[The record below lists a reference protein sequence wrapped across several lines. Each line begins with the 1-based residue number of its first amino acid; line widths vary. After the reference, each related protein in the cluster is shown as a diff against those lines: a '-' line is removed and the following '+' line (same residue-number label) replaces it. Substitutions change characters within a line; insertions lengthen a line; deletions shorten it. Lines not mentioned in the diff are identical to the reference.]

1 MEKKVLMIIAQKD
14 FRDEEFREPKTIL
27 EKKGIKV
34 TVASTAAGTAVGMF
48 GMQVIPDATV
58 DNVNISEFDAVV
70 VVGGSGSQTYL
81 WDDLRV
87 HKIVQSLHK
96 RGGLVA
102 AICISP
108 VVLAKAAICISPVVL
123 AKAGILRGKKATVFR
138 TATTL
143 NELKKVGAL
152 TSDAPVMVD
161 GKIITGKGPEAA
173 REFGQKIADSL
184 LR

>member
-1 MEKKVLMIIAQKD
+1 MEKKVLMIIAPKD
-14 FRDEEFREPKTIL
+14 FRDEEFHEPKAIL

-34 TVASTAAGTAVGMF
+34 TVASTATGTAKGMF
-48 GMQVIPDATV
+48 GMQVIPDITV
-58 DNVNISEFDAVV
+58 DKVNPAEFGAVV

-81 WDDLRV
+81 WNNLQV
-87 HKIVQSLHK
+87 HKIVQSLHQQ
-96 RGGLVA
+96 GGLVA

-108 VVLAKAAICISPVVL
+108 VVLAKAGL
-123 AKAGILRGKKATVFR
+123 LEGKKVTVFR

-152 TSDAPVMVD
+152 ISDAPVMVD

-173 REFGQKIADSL
+173 KEFGQKIAESL
-184 LR
+184 LK

>member
-14 FRDEEFREPKTIL
+14 FRDEEFREPKAIL
-27 EKKGIKV
+27 EKKGIEV
-34 TVASTAAGTAVGMF
+34 MVASTATGTATGMF
-48 GMQVIPDATV
+48 GMQVIPDTTV
-58 DNVNISEFDAVV
+58 DKVNPSEFDAVV

-81 WDDLRV
+81 WNNLQI

-108 VVLAKAAICISPVVL
+108 VAL

-143 NELKKVGAL
+143 NELKKAGAL
-152 TSDAPVMVD
+152 ISDAPIMVD

-173 REFGQKIADSL
+173 REFGQKIAESL

>member
-14 FRDEEFREPKTIL
+14 FRDEEFREPKAIL
-27 EKKGIKV
+27 EKKGIEV

-48 GMQVIPDATV
+48 GMQVIPDTTV
-58 DNVNISEFDAVV
+58 DEVNPSEFDAVV

-81 WDDLRV
+81 WNNLRI
-87 HKIVQSLHK
+87 HKTVQSLHK
-96 RGGLVA
+96 QGGLVA

-108 VVLAKAAICISPVVL
+108 VAL
-123 AKAGILRGKKATVFR
+123 AKAGLLRGKKATVFR

-143 NELKKVGAL
+143 NELKKAGAL
-152 TSDAPVMVD
+152 ISDAPVIVD

-173 REFGQKIADSL
+173 NEFGQKIAESL
-184 LR
+184 LK

>member
-1 MEKKVLMIIAQKD
+1 MEKKVLMIIAPKD
-14 FRDEEFREPKTIL
+14 FRDEEFHEPKAIL
-27 EKKGIKV
+27 EKKGVKV
-34 TVASTAAGTAVGMF
+34 TVASTATGTAKGMF
-48 GMQVIPDATV
+48 DTQVIPDITV
-58 DNVNISEFDAVV
+58 DKVNPAEFDAVV

-81 WDDLRV
+81 WNNLQV
-87 HKIVQSLHK
+87 HKIVQSLHQQ
-96 RGGLVA
+96 GGLVA

-108 VVLAKAAICISPVVL
+108 VVLAKAGL
-123 AKAGILRGKKATVFR
+123 LEGKKVTVFR

-152 TSDAPVMVD
+152 ISDAPVMVD

-173 REFGQKIADSL
+173 REFGQKIAESL

>member
-1 MEKKVLMIIAQKD
+1 MEKKVLMIIAPKD
-14 FRDEEFREPKTIL
+14 FRDEEFREPKAIL

-34 TVASTAAGTAVGMF
+34 TVASTATGTAKGMF

-58 DNVNISEFDAVV
+58 DKVNISEFDAVV
-70 VVGGSGSQTYL
+70 IVGGSGSQTYL
-81 WDDLRV
+81 WNNLQV
-87 HKIVQSLHK
+87 HKIVQSLHQQ
-96 RGGLVA
+96 GGLVA

-108 VVLAKAAICISPVVL
+108 VVLAKA
-123 AKAGILRGKKATVFR
+123 GILEGKKATVFR

-152 TSDAPVMVD
+152 ISDAPVMVD

-173 REFGQKIADSL
+173 REFGQKIAESVL
-184 LR
+184 K

>member
-1 MEKKVLMIIAQKD
+1 MIIAPKD
-14 FRDEEFREPKTIL
+14 FRDEEFREPKAVL
-27 EKKGIKV
+27 EKKGVKV
-34 TVASTAAGTAVGMF
+34 TVASTATGTAKGMF
-48 GMQVIPDATV
+48 GMPVIPDIIV
-58 DNVNISEFDAVV
+58 DKVNPAEFGAVV

-81 WDDLRV
+81 WNNLQV
-87 HKIVQSLHK
+87 HKIVQSLHQ

-108 VVLAKAAICISPVVL
+108 VVLAKAGL
-123 AKAGILRGKKATVFR
+123 LEGKKVMVFR

-152 TSDAPVMVD
+152 VSDAPVMVD

-173 REFGQKIADSL
+173 REFGQKIAESVL
-184 LR
+184 K

>member
-14 FRDEEFREPKTIL
+14 FRDEEFREPKAIL
-27 EKKGIKV
+27 EKKGTEV

-48 GMQVIPDATV
+48 GMQVIPDTTV
-58 DNVNISEFDAVV
+58 DEANPAEFDAVV
-70 VVGGSGSQTYL
+70 IVGGSGSQTYL
-81 WDDLRV
+81 WNNLRI

-96 RGGLVA
+96 RGRLV
-102 AICISP
+102 
-108 VVLAKAAICISPVVL
+108 AAICISPVVL

-143 NELKKVGAL
+143 KELKKVGAL
-152 TSDAPVMVD
+152 ISDAPVVVD

-173 REFGQKIADSL
+173 REFGQKIAESL
-184 LR
+184 LRQPQK